1 MTEIT
6 YEQAKQHLCSYGTA
20 VHCEIFRQ
28 YKRWQD
34 DTCRFYF
41 DRGCVIS
48 ADEYDYKE
56 RRADSGAEPVL
67 QIGRAHV

>member
-6 YEQAKQHLCSYGTA
+6 YEQAKEYLCAYGTG

-28 YKRWQD
+28 YKRWHD

-41 DRGCVIS
+41 DRG
-48 ADEYDYKE
+48 
-56 RRADSGAEPVL
+56 
-67 QIGRAHV
+67 